1 MCLAMAW
8 RVIGSR
14 AARSVAV
21 AGPPAASAARTARRL
36 GSARATKTCSATA
49 SVSAGPGVGSAGI
62 EVLDQ
67 LVEFALPAG
76 GVAAEGLLVD
86 VVGQL
91 GEAGLHHRQP
101 GARAHRFE
109 GELHV

>member
-49 SVSAGPGVGSAGI
+49 SVSAGRGVGSGGI

-67 LVEFALPAG
+67 LVELALPAG
-76 GVAAEGLLVD
+76 GVAAEGLLVR
-86 VVGQL
+86 VLRQL
-91 GEAGLHHRQP
+91 REPALHHRQP
-101 GARAHRFE
+101 GAGGHRLE
-109 GELHV
+109 GELH